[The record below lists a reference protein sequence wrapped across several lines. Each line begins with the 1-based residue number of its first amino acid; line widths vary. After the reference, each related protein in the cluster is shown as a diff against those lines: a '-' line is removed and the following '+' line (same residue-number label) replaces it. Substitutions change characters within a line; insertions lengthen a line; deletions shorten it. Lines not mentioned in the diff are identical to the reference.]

1 MGQIYIIENIINN
14 KLYVGKTQYTI
25 KERWKSHISDMKR
38 NKGNSK
44 LYNAI
49 TKYGIDNFR
58 IFVCEYTSFIKLN
71 DREKYWIEVL
81 EPEYNITKGGTGGRT
96 WQGIVKKTWQLSDI
110 AKENI
115 RKGVLK
121 RFSEGFRYTHYDNM
135 RGDNNPMVKGFY
147 ITPWGEFTSDIKAA
161 IQGRKEKKKGFT
173 VITDPATIKKY
184 CKNPNLIFG
193 NKSPKDWKGKTAKEI
208 GFSYREKNNT
218 H

>member
-14 KLYVGKTQYTI
+14 KLYVGKTQHTI
-25 KERWKSHISDMKR
+25 KERWKSHVSDMKN

-44 LYNAI
+44 LYNAMN
-49 TKYGIDNFR
+49 KYGIDNFR
-58 IFVCEYTSFIKLN
+58 IFVFEYTNFINLN
-71 DREKYWIEVL
+71 DREKYWIEIL
-81 EPEYNITKGGTGGRT
+81 EPEYNITKGGSGGRT
-96 WQGIVKKTWQLSDI
+96 WQGIVKKTWKLSDE

-121 RFSEGFRYTHYDNM
+121 RFNEGFRYTHYDNM
-135 RGDNNPMVKGFY
+135 RGENNPMVKGFY
-147 ITPWGEFTSDIKAA
+147 ITPWGEFTSDTKAA

-184 CKNPNLIFG
+184 CKNSNLVFG

-208 GFSYREKNNT
+208 GFGYREKIST
-218 H
+218 Y